1 MHAQRPKIWPET
13 CSGKVCPIERM
24 ISPPEIKTILEHTVP
39 DAPELK
45 SAPTRS
51 RLPEQTAID
60 LGLALAIF
68 LLAVGYLW
76 LFRRY
81 TFMEP
86 DEGIILQGAQR
97 ILRGEVLYR
106 DFFSFFTPGSYYLQA
121 LISRILGNSFLL
133 ERTTLVLLGAAFS
146 VLNYLLAR
154 RACSRGTAFTI
165 AILTTATTLP
175 YRFLVL
181 HNWDSTLWAMLALYS
196 AVRWLES
203 GAWSWAFATGSLAGL
218 TLMFEQSKGA
228 GLCLGLA
235 AGFLAVRFTNRKLW

>member
-1 MHAQRPKIWPET
+1 MVVSNDINREVLTAKRDSCPRAELLGIFIPEGSRT
-13 CSGKVCPIERM
+13 ERAVA
-24 ISPPEIKTILEHTVP
+24 LTVFV
-39 DAPELK
+39 A
-45 SAPTRS
+45 AC
-51 RLPEQTAID
+51 A
-60 LGLALAIF
+60 
-68 LLAVGYLW
+68 YLFV
-76 LFRRY
+76 FRRY
-81 TFMEP
+81 TSMEP

-181 HNWDSTLWAMLALYS
+181 HNWDSTLWAMLALYG

-235 AGFLAVRFTNRKLW
+235 TGVLAIRFKNRKLWKLQPSAV

>member
-1 MHAQRPKIWPET
+1 
-13 CSGKVCPIERM
+13 M

-81 TFMEP
+81 TGMEH

-97 ILRGEVLYR
+97 ILAGEVLYR
-106 DFFSFFTPGSYYLQA
+106 DFFSFFTPGSYYFLA
-121 LISRILGNSFLL
+121 LIFKIFGSSIIVA
-133 ERTTLVLLGAAFS
+133 RTTLVIIGAVAS
-146 VLNYLLAR
+146 SITYLLSR
-154 RACSRGTAFTI
+154 RVCSRQTALLTA
-165 AILTTATTLP
+165 AIVTVTTLP

-181 HNWDSTLWAMLALYS
+181 HNWDSTLWACLAVYC
-196 AVRWLES
+196 AVRLVETS
-203 GAWSWAFATGSLAGL
+203 SRACAFAAGSIIAVTFL
-218 TLMFEQSKGA
+218 FEQSKGSGLALGLSA
-228 GLCLGLA
+228 GLL
-235 AGFLAVRFTNRKLW
+235 